1 LGLDGRTVGLSH
13 SRVLFQDA
21 RVKAPRWSVYIVRCA
36 DGTLYT
42 GVARDV
48 AARIAM
54 HDAGRGARYTRG
66 RGPLRLLATK
76 KCASHGD
83 ALRVEMAL
91 KKRTRDE
98 KEELASSPRK
108 LTRFVRAVL
117 GAALTTDPKPSPS
130 RRAR

>member
-1 LGLDGRTVGLSH
+1 
-13 SRVLFQDA
+13 
-21 RVKAPRWSVYIVRCA
+21 VKPAPWCVYVVRCK

-66 RGPLRLLATK
+66 RGPLTLLATK
-76 KCASHGD
+76 KCATHGD

-91 KKRTRDE
+91 KKRSRDE
-98 KEELASSPRK
+98 KERLVASPRR
-108 LTRFVRAVL
+108 LAGFVRALL
-117 GAALTTDPKPSPS
+117 GPRVACAVTDPRPSPS